1 MEEDELYHR
10 AMTLS
15 NIWRDVP
22 PLHRA
27 ARVVSGI
34 VACVNSRVVY

>member
-1 MEEDELYHR
+1 VEEDEPYHR

-15 NIWRDVP
+15 NTWRDVP
-22 PLHRA
+22 PLHDT
-27 ARVVSGI
+27 ARVVTGI